1 MLEIKLN
8 IVNKREY
15 AENHNYRE
23 IIIKLPKSEEE
34 LKKDFEYLG
43 LDYNNLSIQD
53 THIKECVVIDPNDL
67 HFSGAISI
75 EISNII
81 ARANDLGW
89 TTPYQDIKS
98 MYTILTF
105 LNEDERDK
113 LLAVLEFKREQISN
127 MKDAIEYCSHLSWYS
142 FFSEIN
148 TPDEYAEELVKS
160 RELDI
165 DDIISYI
172 DLRQLGMDYI
182 KNESREN
189 KFTQYGLLF
198 EKESNFINQED
209 EELE

>member
-43 LDYNNLSIQD
+43 VDYNNLSIQD
-53 THIKECVVIDPNDL
+53 THIKECVVIDSNDP

-75 EISNII
+75 ELSNII
-81 ARANDLGW
+81 EKANDLGW

-113 LLAVLEFKREQISN
+113 LLAVLEFKREEISN
-127 MKDAIEYCSHLSWYS
+127 MKDAVEYCSHLSWYS
-142 FFSEIN
+142 FFNGIN
-148 TPDEYAEELVKS
+148 TPEEYAEELVKS

-182 KNESREN
+182 KNESRKN

-198 EKESNFINQED
+198 EKESNFINQEE

>member
-43 LDYNNLSIQD
+43 VDYNNLSIQD
-53 THIKECVVIDPNDL
+53 THIKECVVIDSNDP

-75 EISNII
+75 ELSNII
-81 ARANDLGW
+81 ERANDLGW

-98 MYTILTF
+98 MYAILTF

-127 MKDAIEYCSHLSWYS
+127 MKDAVKYCSHLSWYS
-142 FFSEIN
+142 FFNGIN
-148 TPDEYAEELVKS
+148 TPEEYAEELVKS

-182 KNESREN
+182 KNESRKN

-198 EKESNFINQED
+198 EKESNFINQE
-209 EELE
+209 EEEFE

>member
-43 LDYNNLSIQD
+43 VDYNNLSIQD
-53 THIKECVVIDPNDL
+53 THIKECVVIDSNDP

-75 EISNII
+75 ELSNII
-81 ARANDLGW
+81 ERANNLGW
-89 TTPYQDIKS
+89 TTSYQDIKS
-98 MYTILTF
+98 MYAILTF

-127 MKDAIEYCSHLSWYS
+127 MKDAVEYCSHLSWYS
-142 FFSEIN
+142 FFNGIN
-148 TPDEYAEELVKS
+148 TPEEYAEELVKS

-182 KNESREN
+182 KNESRKN

-198 EKESNFINQED
+198 EKESNFINQEE